1 MRAIDLPLSSS
12 VGVFGRSG
20 RPFGAAASFA
30 TIASLSA
37 LLVAGCGVGPAAPNI
52 DSLGGTTNGNT
63 GEGMRSANLDSFD
76 NGTEMRSGAAALEE
90 VDVDVP
96 ATVRGQQPKLSQ
108 RTPRARGTYHAITP
122 SQSIALMEQGAQAR
136 LPGGPPLIVFM
147 QRYGGTYYGGNNDS
161 SQNRSSIVPG
171 QSATVGPFHLDDNA
185 WEEVMDCT
193 TEMFSRFNVQVT
205 DVEPQSGAYI
215 ESVVGGHPSQL
226 GLPNGV
232 GGVAPIDPY
241 QCNLIERAIVYT
253 FTQNLGNNTRVICE
267 VVAQEVAHAMSLDHQ
282 YLCADPMTY
291 LNGCGA
297 KTFQDQASQCG
308 EYSARQCN
316 CGRPSQNSVQVLLEK
331 LGPSDG
337 SPPPPPPP
345 PDDEDP
351 TVSIVSPANGETLPA
366 NAQIEVVATADDN
379 NALAAVELE
388 WDFSGST
395 FGCPASGGGWSCAVN
410 GNTRTWTLNVST
422 GSRTFRVKAR
432 DLSGNQVTTNE
443 RTIDLGETPEPGTPA
458 PEGEPDSE
466 PDNTPDDNT
475 PPDADIL
482 SPSDGATLPAYEA
495 MTVSATVSD
504 DVSMGSVNLEWDFSG
519 DRFPCPYQSQ
529 AVQCVQDGSTSTW
542 TISVGIGDRTFR
554 VIAEDEAGNAYTTPS
569 RTITLSQ
576 TALPPPPEDDEAEDD
591 DTFESGAPLACGSSV
606 DQRIVAGDD
615 DWFFIE
621 TTAGVQVTAT
631 VDSDASVSMRAS
643 TGAHSSTDVA
653 SSDSSELVFVA
664 PGDVG
669 LRLRSDDTGDYRL
682 SVVCVAPPSGE
693 PGTPSPEGEP
703 GASPE
708 GEPGASP
715 EGEPDFTTIEP
726 ESEPGTN
733 PELPTTPGVKSDCS
747 QAGGTTPLFALVLLG
762 LVGIRRRRRASR

>member
-1 MRAIDLPLSSS
+1 MGKLSKEAAMRTIISSLAPQEL
-12 VGVFGRSG
+12 GQRGRTLL
-20 RPFGAAASFA
+20 AL
-30 TIASLSA
+30 ASLGG
-37 LLVAGCGVGPAAPNI
+37 LLIAGCGVGAGDLNPNPAASN
-52 DSLGGTTNGNT
+52 LGL
-63 GEGMRSANLDSFD
+63 EGQEDRRDGDGSSEMRSA
-76 NGTEMRSGAAALEE
+76 
-90 VDVDVP
+90 VP
-96 ATVRGQQPKLSQ
+96 AAVEDVVVDTRSSAQMQQPQLSQ
-108 RTPRARGTYHAITP
+108 RTPRARGTYHPITP

-136 LPGGPPLIVFM
+136 LPGGPPMIVFM
-147 QRYGGTYYGGNNDS
+147 QRNGGTYYGGNNDS

-171 QSATVGPFHLDDNA
+171 QSATVGPFHLGDAA

-282 YLCADPMTY
+282 YLCSDPMTY

-308 EYSARQCN
+308 EYSPRQCN

-351 TVSIVSPANGETLPA
+351 TVSIVSPSDGATLPA
-366 NAQIEVVATADDN
+366 NTQIEVVATADDN

-432 DLSGNQVTTNE
+432 DLSGNQVTTQE
-443 RTIDLGETPEPGTPA
+443 RTIDLGETAEPGTPA
-458 PEGEPDSE
+458 PEAEPDG
-466 PDNTPDDNT
+466 TPDDDT
-475 PPDADIL
+475 PPDAHIL
-482 SPSDGATLPAYEA
+482 SPSDGATLPAYETV
-495 MTVSATVSD
+495 TVSATVSD
-504 DVSMGSVNLEWDFSG
+504 DVDVAGVNLEWDFSG

-554 VIAEDEAGNAYTTPS
+554 VNAEDAAGNTFTTPS

-576 TALPPPPEDDEAEDD
+576 TAIPPPPEDDEAEDD
-591 DTFESGAPLACGSSV
+591 DTFETGAPLSCGSSV
-606 DQRIVAGDD
+606 DQRIVSGDD

-631 VDSDASVSMRAS
+631 VDSDADVSLRAS
-643 TGAHSSTDVA
+643 TGAHSSTEIA
-653 SSDSSELVFVA
+653 TSNSGELVFVA

-682 SVVCVAPPSGE
+682 SVVCVAPPGGGE

-703 GASPE
+703 SASPE
-708 GEPGASP
+708 GEPSASP

-726 ESEPGTN
+726 ESEPSTA
-733 PELPTTPGVKSDCS
+733 PDIPRTPGVKSDCS

-762 LVGIRRRRRASR
+762 LVGLRRRRRR